1 VRKALLI
8 ILAIA
13 GAAAAAAAWWPAA
26 RSVSVA
32 PEVAPSAPA
41 AQPAPSSNLGAWPAR
56 DSIGKPRG
64 ELFGAPPAVPAPA
77 AAPPQAP
84 AAPVAPPLPY
94 RVAGSV
100 VRGGVS
106 ELLLVKGDV
115 VLPVKEGDTLDG
127 GYRVESIGPTEIT
140 LVYLPLGVRERLP
153 LPPAETT
160 PRRVP

>member
-8 ILAIA
+8 VLAIA
-13 GAAAAAAAWWPAA
+13 GAAAAAAWWPAG

-32 PEVAPSAPA
+32 PGVAPSAPA
-41 AQPAPSSNLGAWPAR
+41 AQPAPSSSLGAWPAR

-64 ELFGAPPAVPAPA
+64 ELFGAPPAAPAPA

-100 VRGGVS
+100 ARGGVS
-106 ELLLVKGDV
+106 ELLLARGDT
-115 VLPVKEGDTLDG
+115 VLSVKEGDTLDG

-153 LPPAETT
+153 LPAEPT
-160 PRRVP
+160 PRRAP